1 MHKSRCQKIVEISL
15 SKSVDNPSSAQ
26 ANANVE
32 CSNTNIREI
41 HSFDHSDKSTH
52 LFDGR
57 ATTRKICEIRNVDWR
72 NEVKTRSGKEGQ
84 ENESILRI
92 DSRYV
97 NCANLKVPSYL
108 LSSET
113 LTSDNDKCFL
123 TSVDFNSDFFG
134 LTATGEDQTRALKE
148 TFPSNEAF
156 EKKICYPECKPS
168 TSGIVANKSK
178 KPKAPTVPA
187 QTLLDDLEISSSES
201 DPFAGD
207 DEDRDPD
214 FQLPE
219 DSRTK
224 SAIFVGSKK
233 MRNQESDPESTASEE
248 VKKEKSRKRTRE
260 PELWKR
266 NKIKRSR
273 NSGKS
278 YVNCKGNLVVE
289 RKLKAPCA
297 SRLKCSNKITGENR
311 SNIFTGYWG
320 LSDINRQRDYI
331 AKYVICQKKARSRK
345 RNITENQEDI
355 ENEECS
361 RRNFSFVY
369 HLPLDEQK
377 VRVCKT
383 FFLDTLSISAQTV
396 RAVFNKLGSSGV
408 VSEDKRGKVCKN
420 SMLDE
425 SVKQSIRK
433 HINCFETVES
443 HYCRLKSERLF
454 LPPTLNISKMY
465 QLYEEYCKDNGIPHK
480 ATESMYRTVFN
491 TEFNLSFFQP
501 KKNLCD
507 ICHRYENG
515 STDEKISMGDEYQL
529 HSKNKNLARAL
540 KAADKERAKQKT
552 TLCCAV
558 FDSQQVLSVPKSDVG
573 LAYYKLK
580 LSTYNFT
587 VFDLASKG
595 AFCYMWYQCIGNRGP
610 LKLAAALFFLLRLT
624 FERVLMNLHSI
635 LTTALVKI
643 ETNTCSRFTTT
654 SLKSIK
660 LRFVTLSWKKDIL
673 SRKATQ
679 YTALSKRPLGMYRCT
694 HPSSGILLSGPVN
707 GNNLT

>member
-15 SKSVDNPSSAQ
+15 SKSVDNPS
-26 ANANVE
+26 
-32 CSNTNIREI
+32 
-41 HSFDHSDKSTH
+41 
-52 LFDGR
+52 
-57 ATTRKICEIRNVDWR
+57 CEIRNVDWR
-72 NEVKTRSGKEGQ
+72 NEVKTRSGKESQ

-123 TSVDFNSDFFG
+123 SSVDFNSDFFG

-156 EKKICYPECKPS
+156 EKKICYPKCKPS

-187 QTLLDDLEISSSES
+187 QTLFDDLEISSSES
-201 DPFAGD
+201 DPFAGE

-248 VKKEKSRKRTRE
+248 VKKEKSRKWTRE

-278 YVNCKGNLVVE
+278 YVNWKGNLVVE

-297 SRLKCSNKITGENR
+297 CRLKCSNKITGENR

-331 AKYVICQKKARSRK
+331 SKYVICQKKARSRK

-396 RAVFNKLGSSGV
+396 RTVFNKLGSSGV
-408 VSEDKRGKVCKN
+408 VSEDKRGK
-420 SMLDE
+420 
-425 SVKQSIRK
+425 
-433 HINCFETVES
+433 
-443 HYCRLKSERLF
+443 
-454 LPPTLNISKMY
+454 
-465 QLYEEYCKDNGIPHK
+465 
-480 ATESMYRTVFN
+480 
-491 TEFNLSFFQP
+491 P
-501 KKNLCD
+501 KKDLCD
-507 ICHRYENG
+507 ICHRYENS

-529 HSKNKNLARAL
+529 HLKNKNLARAL
-540 KAADKERAKQKT
+540 KAADKERAKQKNY
-552 TLCCAV
+552 
-558 FDSQQVLSVPKSDVG
+558 FVLRSVR
-573 LAYYKLK
+573 
-580 LSTYNFT
+580 FT
-587 VFDLASKG
+587 AG
-595 AFCYMWYQCIGNRGP
+595 AFG
-610 LKLAAALFFLLRLT
+610 A
-624 FERVLMNLHSI
+624 
-635 LTTALVKI
+635 
-643 ETNTCSRFTTT
+643 
-654 SLKSIK
+654 
-660 LRFVTLSWKKDIL
+660 KK
-673 SRKATQ
+673 
-679 YTALSKRPLGMYRCT
+679 
-694 HPSSGILLSGPVN
+694 
-707 GNNLT
+707 